1 MESIRQCEDF
11 YEWLKGE
18 DIVIKHVIALDVS
31 KGKSTFVIYDG
42 YKQCEFVGEL
52 NHTRVDF
59 EKLHQRIKEI
69 TAVDGQA
76 PEIVFEATGVYSKP
90 IEKFLSDHNL
100 TYCRMNPLEANLQM
114 AKMRRHKT
122 DISDAHE
129 LAKTHFN
136 MAREATYQQNDYY
149 EQMRA
154 FTRYYDEIDEE
165 MVLLRSRMHAILHLS
180 FPELERHI
188 TPSSALFL
196 NFVQLYPHP
205 ALLLAH
211 SKTIIK
217 NRLISNTRKNLSEGR
232 AEKKAIELLEI
243 AKNSYPAIEPVD
255 IRCNQVRDYAH
266 RIADLMEKKVQLIK
280 QMVAISEDK
289 KEYKV
294 LRSFP
299 GIGDT
304 TACRLIGELGDIRR
318 FKNAKQLNAYAGI
331 DIMRYQSGNT
341 QYRDRINKRGNKK
354 LRKIL
359 YFMICAMLMA
369 KGKPNHLVDYYYKL
383 KTQPQRKPHKV
394 AIVACINKFL
404 KVTFQLITHGILYD
418 YESALPAQKS

>member
-1 MESIRQCEDF
+1 M
-11 YEWLKGE
+11 
-18 DIVIKHVIALDVS
+18 KHVIALDVS
-31 KGKSTFVIYDG
+31 KGKSTVVIYDR
-42 YKQCEFVGEL
+42 YRQCEFEGEL

-59 EKLHQRIKEI
+59 ERLHERIKEI
-69 TAVDGQA
+69 TRLDGQA
-76 PEIVFEATGVYSKP
+76 PEIIFEATGVYSKP
-90 IEKFLSDHNL
+90 VEKFFIDFGY

-114 AKMRRHKT
+114 ASMRRNKT

-129 LAKTHFN
+129 LAKTHFK
-136 MAREATYQQNDYY
+136 MEREPTYVQDDYY

-154 FTRYYDEIDEE
+154 LTRYYDEIDEE
-165 MVLLRSRMHAILHLS
+165 VTLLKSRMHALLHVS
-180 FPELERHI
+180 FPELEKLI
-188 TPSSALFL
+188 TPRSALFL
-196 NFVQLYPHP
+196 NIVQLYPHP

-211 SKTIIK
+211 SKTMIK
-217 NRLISNTRKNLSEGR
+217 NRLKVNTRKNLSLAR
-232 AEKKAIELLEI
+232 AEAKAEVLLE
-243 AKNSYPAIEPVD
+243 AAQNSYPAIQEND
-255 IRCNQVRDYAH
+255 IRCDQIRDYAA
-266 RIADLMEKKVQLIK
+266 RIMDLVEKKEFIVR
-280 QMVAISEDK
+280 QMVEMSEGRN
-289 KEYKV
+289 EYEV
-294 LRSFP
+294 LRSIP

-318 FKNAKQLNAYAGI
+318 FQNAKQLNAYVGI

-359 YFMICAMLMA
+359 YFMICTMITLR
-369 KGKPNHLVDYYYKL
+369 KKTNNHLVDYYDKL

-404 KVTFQLITHGILYD
+404 KMTFQLLIHGTLYD

>member
-1 MESIRQCEDF
+1 M
-11 YEWLKGE
+11 
-18 DIVIKHVIALDVS
+18 KHVIALDVS
-31 KGKSTFVIYDG
+31 KGKSTIVIYDG
-42 YKQCEFVGEL
+42 YHQCEFEGEL
-52 NHTRVDF
+52 NHTRADF
-59 EKLHQRIKEI
+59 ERLHERMEEI
-69 TAVDGQA
+69 TRLDGQA

-90 IEKFLSDHNL
+90 IEKFFIDYGY

-114 AKMRRHKT
+114 ASMRRNKT

-129 LAKTHFN
+129 LAKTHFK
-136 MAREATYQQNDYY
+136 REREPTYVQEDYY

-154 FTRYYDEIDEE
+154 LTRYYDEIDEE
-165 MVLLRSRMHAILHLS
+165 IKLLKNRMYALLHLS
-180 FPELERHI
+180 FPELEKLI
-188 TPSSALFL
+188 TPRSALFF
-196 NFVQLYPHP
+196 NIVQLFPHP

-211 SKTIIK
+211 SKTVIK
-217 NRLISNTRKNLSEGR
+217 NRLKANTRKNISLAR
-232 AEKKAIELLEI
+232 AEAKAEVLLE
-243 AKNSYPAIEPVD
+243 AAQNSYPAIKASD
-255 IRCNQVRDYAH
+255 IRCDQIRDYAA
-266 RIADLMEKKVQLIK
+266 RIMDLVEKKDFIVK
-280 QMVAISEDK
+280 QMVKMSEER
-289 KEYKV
+289 KEYQV
-294 LRSFP
+294 LRSIP

-359 YFMICAMLMA
+359 YFMICTMITLR
-369 KGKPNHLVDYYYKL
+369 KKTDNHLVDYYDKL

-404 KVTFQLITHGILYD
+404 KMTFQLLIHGILYD

>member
-1 MESIRQCEDF
+1 M
-11 YEWLKGE
+11 
-18 DIVIKHVIALDVS
+18 KHVIALDVS
-31 KGKSTFVIYDG
+31 KGKSTIVIYDG
-42 YKQCEFVGEL
+42 YKQCEFEGEL
-52 NHTRVDF
+52 YHTRVDF
-59 EKLHQRIKEI
+59 EQLHQRIEKMK
-69 TAVDGQA
+69 VLDGQA

-90 IEKFLSDHNL
+90 IEKFLRDYDH

-122 DISDAHE
+122 DVSDAHE

-136 MAREATYQQNDYY
+136 MAREATYQQENYY
-149 EQMRA
+149 VQMCA
-154 FTRYYDEIDEE
+154 ITRYYDEIDEE
-165 MVLLRSRMHAILHLS
+165 IIHLRSRMHAILHVS
-180 FPELERHI
+180 FPELEQLI

-205 ALLLAH
+205 ALLMAH

-217 NRLISNTRKNLSEGR
+217 NRLKSNTRKNLSLER
-232 AEKKAIELLEI
+232 AEKKAVVLLKAAE
-243 AKNSYPAIEPVD
+243 NSYPAIEPTD
-255 IRCNQVRDYAH
+255 IRCDQVRDYAR
-266 RIADLMEKKVQLIK
+266 RIADLMEKKDQLVK
-280 QMVAISEDK
+280 QMVELSKER

-294 LRSFP
+294 LRSIP

-318 FKNAKQLNAYAGI
+318 FENAKQLNAYAGI

-359 YFMICAMLMA
+359 YFMICTMLMV
-369 KGKPNHLVDYYYKL
+369 KDKPNHFVDYYYKL

-404 KVTFQLITHGILYD
+404 KVTFQLMTHGILYD

>member
-1 MESIRQCEDF
+1 M
-11 YEWLKGE
+11 
-18 DIVIKHVIALDVS
+18 KHVIALDVS
-31 KGKSTFVIYDG
+31 KGKSTMVVYDG
-42 YKQCEFVGEL
+42 YMQCEFEGEL
-52 NHTRVDF
+52 YHTRVGF
-59 EKLHQRIKEI
+59 EQLQQRIEEI
-69 TAVDGQA
+69 TSLDGQA
-76 PEIVFEATGVYSKP
+76 PEIIFEATGVYSKP
-90 IEKFLSDHNL
+90 VEKFLTDYGH
-100 TYCRMNPLEANLQM
+100 TYYRMNPLEANLQM

-122 DISDAHE
+122 DVSDAHE
-129 LAKTHFN
+129 LAKTHFKIE
-136 MAREATYQQNDYY
+136 RETTYVQDDYY

-154 FTRYYDEIDEE
+154 ITRYYDEIDEE
-165 MVLLRSRMHAILHLS
+165 IILLRSRMHAILHVS
-180 FPELERHI
+180 FPELEQLI

-205 ALLLAH
+205 VLLKEH

-217 NRLISNTRKNLSEGR
+217 NRLKNNTRKNLSLGR
-232 AEKKAIELLEI
+232 AEKKAVLLLE
-243 AKNSYPAIEPVD
+243 AAENSYPAIEPTD
-255 IRCNQVRDYAH
+255 IRCDQVRDYAR
-266 RIADLMEKKVQLIK
+266 RIMELMEKKEELVK
-280 QMVAISEDK
+280 QMVAMSEAR
-289 KEYKV
+289 KEYLV
-294 LRSFP
+294 LHSIP

-318 FKNAKQLNAYAGI
+318 FKNAKQINAYAGI

-359 YFMICAMLMA
+359 YFMICTMIMA
-369 KGKPNHLVDYYYKL
+369 KGKPNHFVDYYYKL

-404 KVTFQLITHGILYD
+404 KVTFQLMTHGILYD